1 MEMQEGLQ
9 EVAIDII
16 FVIMVEFSIILF
28 HEKNILGTLDKM
40 FVHETARKKGKTT
53 YLYYTVLLLI
63 KRTQLFLILKT
74 FLTCVSNI

>member
-28 HEKNILGTLDKM
+28 HEKNILGTLDKI
-40 FVHETARKKGKTT
+40 F
-53 YLYYTVLLLI
+53 
-63 KRTQLFLILKT
+63 
-74 FLTCVSNI
+74 CP